1 MIITSSYRRFLVRE
15 NRIFVSE
22 NRFSVP
28 GNTLFSGY
36 AGPTHLGPPGHPGP
50 LKGLICQV
58 IFNNYLDCVHLRR
71 NLHTVCAFKPDF
83 AHMCVFK
90 PTL

>member
-1 MIITSSYRRFLVRE
+1 MCKSSFGVKCPETRFPVP
-15 NRIFVSE
+15 E

-28 GNTLFSGY
+28 RTTLFSGY

-58 IFNNYLDCVHLRR
+58 IFNNYLDCVHLRQ
-71 NLHTVCAFKPDF
+71 NLHTVCAFKLDF

-90 PTL
+90 ATL